1 MNYAEKKKLE
11 AAANKI
17 LRQAG
22 KKKPKA
28 KKYAGS
34 NLPFK
39 VFAQTSGHFP
49 PGQMPLVCQ
58 IKTLSDFTAR
68 NRQLGRLEF
77 LPNKTY
83 FRANLKQE
91 GIYFHNNLELL
102 MRKDFYYKAGC
113 NGFFTLTSD
122 GKINP
127 ITEEEVQKSI
137 DN

>member
-17 LRQAG
+17 LREAG
-22 KKKPKA
+22 KKKPKV
-28 KKYAGS
+28 KNSPGS
-34 NLPFK
+34 KLPFK
-39 VFAQTSGHFP
+39 VFAQTSGHFL

-58 IKTLSDFTAR
+58 IKTLSDLAAR

-83 FRANLKQE
+83 FKANLKQE
-91 GIYFHNNLELL
+91 GIYFYTNLELV
-102 MRKDFYYKAGC
+102 MKKDFYYKAGSS
-113 NGFFTLTSD
+113 GFFTLTSD

-127 ITEEEVQKSI
+127 ITEEEAQKSI